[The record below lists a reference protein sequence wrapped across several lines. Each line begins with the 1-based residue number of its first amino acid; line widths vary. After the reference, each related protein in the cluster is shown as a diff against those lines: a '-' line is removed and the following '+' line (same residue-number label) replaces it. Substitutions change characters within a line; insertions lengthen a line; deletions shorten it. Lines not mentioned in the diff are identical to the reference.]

1 MPVYVCMQIARSSI
15 IKPLKE
21 IQSLEAISHFRAQAT
36 TGASA
41 LNA

>member
-1 MPVYVCMQIARSSI
+1 MPVYVCMQIAWSSI

-21 IQSLEAISHFRAQAT
+21 IWSFEAISHFRAQAM

-41 LNA
+41 LNV